1 MNNGNSPENTTQEIQ
16 HETTLFAEPV
26 FELAGFSVTN
36 AFLNS
41 TATLIILVVFF
52 ILIGKKMKQVP
63 KGMQNVFEIILEESL
78 KLADS
83 ITGDRKKS
91 KKFLPLVLTLFL
103 FILVNNWL
111 GLIPGVGTIGFIGG
125 HDGESMFIP
134 LFRGGTADLN
144 LTLALA
150 LISVVVSHVLGVISV
165 GAWTYLNRFVNFKV
179 LMEIPRKFKKDPT
192 VLFINPIQAM
202 VGILEIVAEFAKIAS
217 LSFRLFGNI
226 FAGEV
231 LLVSMM
237 GIAAYFLP
245 LPFLFL
251 EIFVGFIQALV
262 FAILVLVFM
271 SMSTASHEH

>member
-1 MNNGNSPENTTQEIQ
+1 MNNVSNSENTTQEIQ
-16 HETTLFAEPV
+16 HENTLYAEPV
-26 FELAGFSVTN
+26 FEVAGFSVTN

-52 ILIGKKMKQVP
+52 IFIGKKMKQIP
-63 KGMQNVFEIILEESL
+63 KGVQNVFEIVLEESL

-91 KKFLPLVLTLFL
+91 SKFLPLVLALFL
-103 FILVNNWL
+103 FILINNWL
-111 GLIPGVGTIGFIGG
+111 GLLPGVGTIGFIEG
-125 HDGESMFIP
+125 HEGNKMFVP
-134 LFRGGTADLN
+134 FFRGGTADLN

-150 LISVVVSHVLGVISV
+150 LISVVVSHILGVISV
-165 GAWTYLNRFVNFKV
+165 GAWTYLNRFLNFKV
-179 LMEIPRKFKKDPT
+179 LMEIPKKFKKDPT
-192 VLFINPIQAM
+192 VLFVNPIQAM
-202 VGILEIVAEFAKIAS
+202 VGLLEIVAEFAKIAS

-231 LLVSMM
+231 LLASMM
-237 GIAAYFLP
+237 AIAAFFLP
-245 LPFLFL
+245 LPFVFM

-271 SMSTASHEH
+271 SMSTTSHEH